1 MLTHLTKGKKKNIN
15 YDDEPY
21 CHVLLLVQEKHDNA
35 NFKKNRNG
43 LKVMKAGH
51 KSAGR
56 EPNITIWC

>member
-1 MLTHLTKGKKKNIN
+1 MDNANSRVASRLKREKKNIN

-43 LKVMKAGH
+43 LKVVKAGLCLQ
-51 KSAGR
+51 
-56 EPNITIWC
+56 TI